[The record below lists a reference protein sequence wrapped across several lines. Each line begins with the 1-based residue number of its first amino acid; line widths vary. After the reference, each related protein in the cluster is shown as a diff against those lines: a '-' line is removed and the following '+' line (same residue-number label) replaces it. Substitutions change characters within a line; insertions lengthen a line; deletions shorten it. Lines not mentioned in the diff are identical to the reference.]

1 MAGKR
6 MKVLLTS
13 VGSLVGQNI
22 LDVLEYPGFSRRSLM
37 RVVGTNSVPDAACNF
52 RCDRCYLLPLTATAE
67 YSARMREILLEESPD
82 LIQALDL
89 FLFHLRAMDFDIAKD
104 RIRTLNSVKRSKR
117 SIENNQ
123 GNHFGWSEEKYLS
136 NFFYITSV

>member
-1 MAGKR
+1 MSHEAGDEKRGQAAAGAAADIARLEIVAGNR

-37 RVVGTNSVPDAACNF
+37 RVVGSNSVPDAACNF

-67 YSARMREILLEESPD
+67 YSARMREICWRSLQISYC
-82 LIQALDL
+82 AAATKT
-89 FLFHLRAMDFDIAKD
+89 HSH
-104 RIRTLNSVKRSKR
+104 SV
-117 SIENNQ
+117 N
-123 GNHFGWSEEKYLS
+123 
-136 NFFYITSV
+136 

>member
-1 MAGKR
+1 MAGNR

-37 RVVGTNSVPDAACNF
+37 RVVGSNSVPDAACNF

-67 YSARMREILLEESPD
+67 YSARMREILLEESSRSHIVLPRRR
-82 LIQALDL
+82 
-89 FLFHLRAMDFDIAKD
+89 HT
-104 RIRTLNSVKRSKR
+104 RTQ
-117 SIENNQ
+117 SIEEPASGTS
-123 GNHFGWSEEKYLS
+123 GNTAGRR
-136 NFFYITSV
+136 TSGRVDRGGQMAYVAIHA